1 MARRG
6 RICEMKKN
14 FEDYD
19 YVILGVGG
27 IGKTTLAY
35 EVGKRVSGSN
45 EGTFILTCGA
55 ENEPMHIDG
64 AFGETEKTF
73 EELVECVKYLCEHRG
88 EYPHTKFVAIDS
100 LDELVRITCDYVVR
114 EWNRLCDKV
123 NRPEDKC
130 KSIAQAYKG
139 FQKGEDRAVDLI
151 IKQIVKLKDA
161 GYHLL
166 YIGHTKVKSSTDV
179 MQDNTKFD
187 QLTCSVQ
194 PKFYNAIKDK
204 ANLAVMCY
212 FENEIVGVKEEK
224 NPFNKKMEKKGTL
237 VNKKRVMLFTDDSNT
252 VDTKTHFEYIV
263 NKADMS
269 ADNLIKAVED
279 AIAAKLAAPVGSHKS
294 PEMVE
299 MVMSASEPVAEDE
312 DINTI
317 TDASDIDDL
326 DSNTSVIDTDV
337 DDADPAM
344 TVEDLRAEVQGKLR
358 TASAETKKKA
368 RAILITEAPDA
379 EHIKLADATE
389 ETLRKILML
398 LDGEIE

>member
-1 MARRG
+1 M
-6 RICEMKKN
+6 
-14 FEDYD
+14 
-19 YVILGVGG
+19 
-27 IGKTTLAY
+27 
-35 EVGKRVSGSN
+35 
-45 EGTFILTCGA
+45 
-55 ENEPMHIDG
+55 
-64 AFGETEKTF
+64 
-73 EELVECVKYLCEHRG
+73 
-88 EYPHTKFVAIDS
+88 
-100 LDELVRITCDYVVR
+100 
-114 EWNRLCDKV
+114 
-123 NRPEDKC
+123 
-130 KSIAQAYKG
+130 
-139 FQKGEDRAVDLI
+139 I

-212 FENEIVGVKEEK
+212 FENEIVGIKEEK

-299 MVMSASEPVAEDE
+299 MAMPAEPASEDE
-312 DINTI
+312 DL
-317 TDASDIDDL
+317 DATANAPDADDL
-326 DSNTSVIDTDV
+326 DPDTSDV
-337 DDADPAM
+337 DLDMDDADTAP
-344 TVEDLRAEVQGKLR
+344 TIEDLRAEIQGKLR
-358 TASAETKKKA
+358 TASAEVKKKA
-368 RAILITEAPDA
+368 REILITEATDP
-379 EHIKLADATE
+379 EKVKLADATV
-389 ETLRKILML
+389 ETLNKILAI
-398 LDGEIE
+398 LD

>member
-6 RICEMKKN
+6 RICEMKRK

-19 YVILGVGG
+19 YIILGVGG
-27 IGKTTLAY
+27 VGKTTLAY
-35 EVGKRVSGSN
+35 ELGKKITGSD
-45 EGTFILTCGA
+45 EGTFIITCGA
-55 ENEPMHIDG
+55 ENEPMHING
-64 AFGETEKTF
+64 AFGETDRTF
-73 EELVECVKYLCEHRG
+73 EELAECVKYLCEHKD

-100 LDELVRITCDYVVR
+100 IDEYVRIACDAVVR
-114 EWNRLCDKV
+114 EWNRICDKTG
-123 NRPEDKC
+123 DTASKA
-130 KSIAQAYKG
+130 KSVAQAYKG
-139 FQKGEDRAVDLI
+139 FQNGVDRAVDLI

-179 MQDNTKFD
+179 MQENTKFD

-194 PKFYNAIKDK
+194 PKFYTAIKDK

-212 FENEIVGVKEEK
+212 FENEIVGIKEEK

-237 VNKKRVMLFTDDSNT
+237 VNKKRVMLFTDNSNT

-279 AIAAKLAAPVGSHKS
+279 AIAAKLAAPEGSHKS

-299 MVMSASEPVAEDE
+299 MAMPAPEPSSDE
-312 DINTI
+312 ELDTTVNV
-317 TDASDIDDL
+317 SDTDDL
-326 DSNTSVIDTDV
+326 DPDTSGVSLDMDDEDTV
-337 DDADPAM
+337 P
-344 TVEDLRAEVQGKLR
+344 TVENLRAEVQGKLR
-358 TASAETKKKA
+358 TASAEVKKKA
-368 RAILITEAPDA
+368 KEILITEATDP
-379 EHIKLADATE
+379 ERIKLADATV
-389 ETLRKILML
+389 ETLNKILAIL
-398 LDGEIE
+398 G

>member
-6 RICEMKKN
+6 RICEMKKK

-19 YVILGVGG
+19 YIILGVGG
-27 IGKTTLAY
+27 VGKTTLAY
-35 EVGKRVSGSN
+35 ELGKKITGSD
-45 EGTFILTCGA
+45 EGTFIITCGA
-55 ENEPMHIDG
+55 ENEPMHING
-64 AFGETEKTF
+64 AFGETDRTF
-73 EELVECVKYLCEHRG
+73 EELAECVKYLCEHKD

-100 LDELVRITCDYVVR
+100 IDEYVRIACDAVVR
-114 EWNRLCDKV
+114 EWNRICDKTG
-123 NRPEDKC
+123 DTASKA
-130 KSIAQAYKG
+130 KSVAQAYKG
-139 FQKGEDRAVDLI
+139 FQNGVDRAVDLI

-179 MQDNTKFD
+179 MQENTKFD

-212 FENEIVGVKEEK
+212 FENEIVGIKEEK

-279 AIAAKLAAPVGSHKS
+279 AIAAKLAAPEGSHKS

-299 MVMSASEPVAEDE
+299 MAMPAEPASEDE
-312 DINTI
+312 DL
-317 TDASDIDDL
+317 DATANAPDADDL
-326 DSNTSVIDTDV
+326 DPDTSGVSLDMDDEDT
-337 DDADPAM
+337 AP

-358 TASAETKKKA
+358 TASAEVKKKA
-368 RAILITEAPDA
+368 REILITEAADP
-379 EHIKLADATE
+379 EKVKLADATV
-389 ETLRKILML
+389 ETLNKILAI
-398 LDGEIE
+398 LD

>member
-6 RICEMKKN
+6 RICEMKRK

-27 IGKTTLAY
+27 IGKTTLAH
-35 EVGKRVSGSN
+35 EVGKKVSGSN

-73 EELVECVKYLCEHRG
+73 EELVECVKYLCEHRD

-114 EWNRLCDKV
+114 EWNRLCDKA

-130 KSIAQAYKG
+130 KSIAQSYKG

-279 AIAAKLAAPVGSHKS
+279 AIAAKLAAPVGEHKS

-299 MVMSASEPVAEDE
+299 MAMPAIESSSEDEIETTIDTTELKDIDPDTSDSDVDIDGSEPTKTVDE
-312 DINTI
+312 
-317 TDASDIDDL
+317 
-326 DSNTSVIDTDV
+326 
-337 DDADPAM
+337 
-344 TVEDLRAEVQGKLR
+344 LRANVQKTLR
-358 TASAETKKKA
+358 TASTEMKKKVKE
-368 RAILITEAPDA
+368 ILITEATDA
-379 EHIKLADATE
+379 EHTKLADATA
-389 ETLRKILML
+389 ETLNKILAI
-398 LDGEIE
+398 LD

>member
-6 RICEMKKN
+6 RICEMKRK

-19 YVILGVGG
+19 YIILGVGG
-27 IGKTTLAY
+27 VGKTTLAY
-35 EVGKRVSGSN
+35 ELGKKITGSD
-45 EGTFILTCGA
+45 EGTFIITCGA
-55 ENEPMHIDG
+55 ENEPMHING
-64 AFGETEKTF
+64 AFGETDRTF
-73 EELVECVKYLCEHRG
+73 EELAECVKYLCEHKD

-100 LDELVRITCDYVVR
+100 IDEYVRIACDAVVR
-114 EWNRLCDKV
+114 EWNRICDKTG
-123 NRPEDKC
+123 DTASKA
-130 KSIAQAYKG
+130 KSVAQAYKG
-139 FQKGEDRAVDLI
+139 YQNGVDRAVDLI

-179 MQDNTKFD
+179 MQENTKFD

-194 PKFYNAIKDK
+194 PKFYTAIKDK

-212 FENEIVGVKEEK
+212 FENEIVGIREEK

-237 VNKKRVMLFTDDSNT
+237 VNKKRVMLFTDNSNT

-279 AIAAKLAAPVGSHKS
+279 AIAAKLAAPEGSHKS

-299 MVMSASEPVAEDE
+299 MAMPASEPVPGNEEDG
-312 DINTI
+312 INTP
-317 TDASDIDDL
+317 DLDDL
-326 DSNTSVIDTDV
+326 DPDTSNVDLDMNDEDT
-337 DDADPAM
+337 AP
-344 TVEDLRAEVQGKLR
+344 TVEDLRAEVQGNLR
-358 TASAETKKKA
+358 TASAEVKKKA
-368 RAILITEAPDA
+368 KENLITEATDP
-379 EHIKLADATE
+379 EKIKLADATV
-389 ETLRKILML
+389 ETLNKILAIL
-398 LDGEIE
+398 G

>member
-6 RICEMKKN
+6 TFYEIKKK

-19 YVILGVGG
+19 YIILGVGG
-27 IGKTTLAY
+27 VGKTTLSY
-35 EVGKRVSGSN
+35 EIGKKVSGGSD
-45 EGTFILTCGA
+45 EGTYIMTCGA
-55 ENEPMHIDG
+55 ENLPDHMG
-64 AFGETEKTF
+64 RVFGELDRTF
-73 EELVECVKYLCEHRG
+73 EDFVEGVDYLCKHRD
-88 EYPHTKFVAIDS
+88 EYPDTKFVAIDS
-100 LDELVRITCDYVVR
+100 IDEWIRIVFDYVVR
-114 EWNRLCDKV
+114 EWNRICEKA
-123 NRPEDKC
+123 NKPEEKC

-279 AIAAKLAAPVGSHKS
+279 AIAAKLAAPEGSHKS

-299 MVMSASEPVAEDE
+299 MAMPAPEPSSDE
-312 DINTI
+312 ELDTTVNV
-317 TDASDIDDL
+317 SDTDDL
-326 DSNTSVIDTDV
+326 DPDTSGVSLDMDDEDT
-337 DDADPAM
+337 APA
-344 TVEDLRAEVQGKLR
+344 VEDLRAEVQGKLR
-358 TASAETKKKA
+358 TASAEVKKKA
-368 RAILITEAPDA
+368 KEILITEATDP
-379 EHIKLADATE
+379 EKIKLADATV
-389 ETLRKILML
+389 ETLNKILAIL
-398 LDGEIE
+398 G

>member
-6 RICEMKKN
+6 RICEMKRK

-19 YVILGVGG
+19 YIILGVGG

-35 EVGKRVSGSN
+35 ELGKKITGSD
-45 EGTFILTCGA
+45 EGTFIITCGA
-55 ENEPMHIDG
+55 ENEPMHING
-64 AFGETEKTF
+64 AFGETDRTF
-73 EELVECVKYLCEHRG
+73 EELAECVKYLCEHKD

-100 LDELVRITCDYVVR
+100 IDEYVRIACDAVVR
-114 EWNRLCDKV
+114 EWNRICEKTGDTASKA
-123 NRPEDKC
+123 

-139 FQKGEDRAVDLI
+139 FQNGVERAVDLI

-179 MQDNTKFD
+179 MQENTKFD

-194 PKFYNAIKDK
+194 PKFYTAIKDK

-212 FENEIVGVKEEK
+212 FENEIVGIREEK

-237 VNKKRVMLFTDDSNT
+237 VNKKRVMLFTDNSNT

-279 AIAAKLAAPVGSHKS
+279 AIAAKLAAPEGSHKS

-299 MVMSASEPVAEDE
+299 MAMPVSEPSSDE
-312 DINTI
+312 ELDTTANI
-317 TDASDIDDL
+317 SDIDDL
-326 DSNTSVIDTDV
+326 DPDTSGVDLDV
-337 DDADPAM
+337 DGEDTAP
-344 TVEDLRAEVQGKLR
+344 TIEDLRAEVQGKLR
-358 TASAETKKKA
+358 TASAEVKKKA
-368 RAILITEAPDA
+368 KEILITEAQDA
-379 EHIKLADATE
+379 EHTKLADATV
-389 ETLRKILML
+389 ETLNKILAI
-398 LDGEIE
+398 LD

>member
-6 RICEMKKN
+6 RICEMKRK

-27 IGKTTLAY
+27 VGKTTLAY
-35 EVGKRVSGSN
+35 ELGKKITGSD
-45 EGTFILTCGA
+45 EGTFIITCGA
-55 ENEPMHIDG
+55 ENEPMHING
-64 AFGETEKTF
+64 AFGETDRTF
-73 EELVECVKYLCEHRG
+73 EELAECVKYLCEHKD

-100 LDELVRITCDYVVR
+100 IDEYVRIACDAVVR
-114 EWNRLCDKV
+114 EWNRICEKTGDTASKA
-123 NRPEDKC
+123 

-139 FQKGEDRAVDLI
+139 FQNGVDRAVDLI
-151 IKQIVKLKDA
+151 IKQIVKLKNA

-179 MQDNTKFD
+179 MQENTKFD

-194 PKFYNAIKDK
+194 PKFYTAIKDK

-212 FENEIVGVKEEK
+212 FENEIVGIREEK

-237 VNKKRVMLFTDDSNT
+237 VNKKRVMLFTDNSNT

-279 AIAAKLAAPVGSHKS
+279 AIAAKLAAPEGSHKS

-299 MVMSASEPVAEDE
+299 MAMPAPEPSSDE
-312 DINTI
+312 ELDTTANI
-317 TDASDIDDL
+317 SDIDDL
-326 DSNTSVIDTDV
+326 DTDTSDV
-337 DDADPAM
+337 DLDMDDEDAAP
-344 TVEDLRAEVQGKLR
+344 TIEDLRAEIQGKLR
-358 TASAETKKKA
+358 TASAEVKKKA
-368 RAILITEAPDA
+368 KEILITEATDP
-379 EHIKLADATE
+379 EKIRLADATV
-389 ETLRKILML
+389 ETLNKIRAI
-398 LDGEIE
+398 LD

>member
-6 RICEMKKN
+6 RICEMKRK

-19 YVILGVGG
+19 YIILGVGG
-27 IGKTTLAY
+27 VGKTTLAY
-35 EVGKRVSGSN
+35 ELGKKITGSD
-45 EGTFILTCGA
+45 EGTFIITCGA
-55 ENEPMHIDG
+55 ENEPMHING
-64 AFGETEKTF
+64 AFGETDRTF
-73 EELVECVKYLCEHRG
+73 EELAECVKYLCEHKD

-100 LDELVRITCDYVVR
+100 IDEYVRIACDAVVR
-114 EWNRLCDKV
+114 EWNRICEKTGDTASKA
-123 NRPEDKC
+123 

-139 FQKGEDRAVDLI
+139 FQNGVDRAVDLI

-179 MQDNTKFD
+179 MQENTKFD

-194 PKFYNAIKDK
+194 PKFYTAIKDK

-212 FENEIVGVKEEK
+212 FENEIVGIREEK

-237 VNKKRVMLFTDDSNT
+237 VNKKRVMLFTDNSNT

-279 AIAAKLAAPVGSHKS
+279 AIAAKLAAPEGSHKS

-299 MVMSASEPVAEDE
+299 MAMPAPEPSSDE
-312 DINTI
+312 DL
-317 TDASDIDDL
+317 DATANIPDADDL
-326 DSNTSVIDTDV
+326 DTDTSDV
-337 DDADPAM
+337 DLDMDDEDAAP
-344 TVEDLRAEVQGKLR
+344 TIEDLRAEIQGKLR
-358 TASAETKKKA
+358 TASAEVKKKA
-368 RAILITEAPDA
+368 KEILITEATDP
-379 EHIKLADATE
+379 EKIKLADATV
-389 ETLRKILML
+389 ETLNKILAI
-398 LDGEIE
+398 LD

>member
-6 RICEMKKN
+6 RICEMKRK

-35 EVGKRVSGSN
+35 ELGKKITGSD
-45 EGTFILTCGA
+45 EGTFIITCGA
-55 ENEPMHIDG
+55 ENEPMHING
-64 AFGETEKTF
+64 AFGETDRTF
-73 EELVECVKYLCEHRG
+73 EEFVEGVDYLCKHRE
-88 EYPHTKFVAIDS
+88 EYPNTKFVALDS
-100 LDELVRITCDYVVR
+100 ADELVRITCDAVVR
-114 EWNRLCDKV
+114 EWNRICERTGDTASKA
-123 NRPEDKC
+123 
-130 KSIAQAYKG
+130 KSISQAYKG

-187 QLTCSVQ
+187 QLTCSVP

-299 MVMSASEPVAEDE
+299 MAMPASEPSSDE
-312 DINTI
+312 ELDTTTNI
-317 TDASDIDDL
+317 SDIDDL
-326 DSNTSVIDTDV
+326 DQDASGVDLDMDDEDTSPTI
-337 DDADPAM
+337 
-344 TVEDLRAEVQGKLR
+344 EDLRAEVQGKLR
-358 TASAETKKKA
+358 TASAEAKKKA
-368 RAILITEAPDA
+368 KEILITEATDP
-379 EHIKLADATE
+379 EKIKLADATV
-389 ETLRKILML
+389 ETLNKILVI
-398 LDGEIE
+398 LD

>member
-6 RICEMKKN
+6 RICEMKRK

-19 YVILGVGG
+19 YIILGVGG
-27 IGKTTLAY
+27 VGKTTLAY
-35 EVGKRVSGSN
+35 ELGKKITGSD
-45 EGTFILTCGA
+45 EGTFIITCGA
-55 ENEPMHIDG
+55 ENEPMHING
-64 AFGETEKTF
+64 AFGETDRTF
-73 EELVECVKYLCEHRG
+73 EELAECVKYLCEHKD

-100 LDELVRITCDYVVR
+100 IDEYVRIACDAVVR
-114 EWNRLCDKV
+114 EWNRICDKTG
-123 NRPEDKC
+123 DTASKA
-130 KSIAQAYKG
+130 KSVAQAYKG
-139 FQKGEDRAVDLI
+139 FQNGVDRAVDLI

-179 MQDNTKFD
+179 MQENTKFD

-194 PKFYNAIKDK
+194 PKFYTAIKDK

-212 FENEIVGVKEEK
+212 FENEIVGIREEK

-237 VNKKRVMLFTDDSNT
+237 VNKKRVMLFTDNSNT

-269 ADNLIKAVED
+269 ADNLINAVED
-279 AIAAKLAAPVGSHKS
+279 AIAAKLAAPEGSHKS

-299 MVMSASEPVAEDE
+299 MAMPASEPVPGNEEDG
-312 DINTI
+312 INTP
-317 TDASDIDDL
+317 DLDDL
-326 DSNTSVIDTDV
+326 DPDTSNVDLDMNDEDT
-337 DDADPAM
+337 AP

-358 TASAETKKKA
+358 TASAEVKKKA
-368 RAILITEAPDA
+368 KEILITEATDP
-379 EHIKLADATE
+379 EKIKLADATVE
-389 ETLRKILML
+389 
-398 LDGEIE
+398 

>member
-6 RICEMKKN
+6 RICEMKRK

-27 IGKTTLAY
+27 VGKTTLAY
-35 EVGKRVSGSN
+35 ELGKKITGSD
-45 EGTFILTCGA
+45 EGTFIITCGA
-55 ENEPMHIDG
+55 ENEPMHING
-64 AFGETEKTF
+64 AFGETDRTF
-73 EELVECVKYLCEHRG
+73 EELAECVKYLCEHKD

-100 LDELVRITCDYVVR
+100 IDEYVRIACDAVVR
-114 EWNRLCDKV
+114 EWNRICDKTG
-123 NRPEDKC
+123 DTASKA
-130 KSIAQAYKG
+130 KSVAQAYKG
-139 FQKGEDRAVDLI
+139 FQNGVDRAVDLI

-179 MQDNTKFD
+179 MQENTKFD

-194 PKFYNAIKDK
+194 PKFYAAIKDK

-212 FENEIVGVKEEK
+212 FENEIVGIREEK

-237 VNKKRVMLFTDDSNT
+237 VNKKRVMLFTDNSNT

-279 AIAAKLAAPVGSHKS
+279 AIAAKLAAPEGSHKS

-299 MVMSASEPVAEDE
+299 MAMPASEPSSDEELDTTANAPDAEDFDPDTSGVSLDMNDE
-312 DINTI
+312 DT
-317 TDASDIDDL
+317 A
-326 DSNTSVIDTDV
+326 
-337 DDADPAM
+337 P

-358 TASAETKKKA
+358 TASAEVKKKA
-368 RAILITEAPDA
+368 KEILITEATDP
-379 EHIKLADATE
+379 EKIKLADATV
-389 ETLRKILML
+389 ETLNKILAIL
-398 LDGEIE
+398 G

>member
-6 RICEMKKN
+6 RICEMKRK

-19 YVILGVGG
+19 YIILGVGG
-27 IGKTTLAY
+27 VGKTTLAY
-35 EVGKRVSGSN
+35 ELGKKITGSD
-45 EGTFILTCGA
+45 EGTFIITCGA
-55 ENEPMHIDG
+55 ENEPMHING
-64 AFGETEKTF
+64 AFGETDRTF
-73 EELVECVKYLCEHRG
+73 EELAECVKYLCEHKD

-100 LDELVRITCDYVVR
+100 IDEYVRIACDAVVR
-114 EWNRLCDKV
+114 EWNRICEKTGDTASKA
-123 NRPEDKC
+123 
-130 KSIAQAYKG
+130 KSVAQAYKG
-139 FQKGEDRAVDLI
+139 FQNGVDRAVDLI

-179 MQDNTKFD
+179 MQENTKFD

-194 PKFYNAIKDK
+194 PKFYTAIKDK

-212 FENEIVGVKEEK
+212 FENEIVGIREEK

-237 VNKKRVMLFTDDSNT
+237 VNKKRVMLFTDNSNT

-279 AIAAKLAAPVGSHKS
+279 AIAAKLAAPEGSHKS

-299 MVMSASEPVAEDE
+299 MAMPASEPSSDE
-312 DINTI
+312 ELDTTANI
-317 TDASDIDDL
+317 SDIDDIDPDTSGVDL
-326 DSNTSVIDTDV
+326 DMDDEDTV
-337 DDADPAM
+337 P
-344 TVEDLRAEVQGKLR
+344 TIEELRAEIQGKLR
-358 TASAETKKKA
+358 TASAEVKKKA
-368 RAILITEAPDA
+368 KEILITEATDP
-379 EHIKLADATE
+379 EKIKLADATV
-389 ETLRKILML
+389 ETLNKILAI
-398 LDGEIE
+398 LD

>member
-6 RICEMKKN
+6 TFYEIKKK

-19 YVILGVGG
+19 YIILGVGG
-27 IGKTTLAY
+27 VGKTTLSH
-35 EVGKRVSGSN
+35 ELGKKVSGGSD
-45 EGTFILTCGA
+45 EGTYIMTCGA
-55 ENEPMHIDG
+55 ENLPDHMG
-64 AFGETEKTF
+64 RVFGELDRTF
-73 EELVECVKYLCEHRG
+73 EDFAEGVDYLCKHRD
-88 EYPHTKFVAIDS
+88 EYPDTKFVAIDS
-100 LDELVRITCDYVVR
+100 IDEWLRIVFDYVVR
-114 EWNRLCDKV
+114 EWNRICEKA
-123 NRPEDKC
+123 NKPEEKC

-139 FQKGEDRAVDLI
+139 FQKGEDRALDLI

-161 GYHLL
+161 GYHLI

-279 AIAAKLAAPVGSHKS
+279 AIAAKLAAPEGSHKS

-299 MVMSASEPVAEDE
+299 MAMPASEPSSDE
-312 DINTI
+312 ELDTTANI
-317 TDASDIDDL
+317 SDIDDL
-326 DSNTSVIDTDV
+326 DPDTSGVDLDV
-337 DDADPAM
+337 DGEDTAP
-344 TVEDLRAEVQGKLR
+344 TIEDLRAEVQGKLR
-358 TASAETKKKA
+358 TASAEVKKKA
-368 RAILITEAPDA
+368 KEILITEAQDA
-379 EHIKLADATE
+379 EHTKLADATV
-389 ETLRKILML
+389 ETLNKILKI
-398 LDGEIE
+398 LD

>member
-6 RICEMKKN
+6 RICEMKRK

-19 YVILGVGG
+19 YIILGVGG
-27 IGKTTLAY
+27 VGKTTLAY
-35 EVGKRVSGSN
+35 ELGKKITGSD
-45 EGTFILTCGA
+45 EGTFIITCGA
-55 ENEPMHIDG
+55 ENEPMHING
-64 AFGETEKTF
+64 AFGETDRTF
-73 EELVECVKYLCEHRG
+73 EELAECVKYLCEHKD

-100 LDELVRITCDYVVR
+100 IDEYVRIACDAVVR
-114 EWNRLCDKV
+114 EWNRICEKTGDTASKA
-123 NRPEDKC
+123 

-139 FQKGEDRAVDLI
+139 FQNGVDRAVDLI

-179 MQDNTKFD
+179 MQENTKFD

-194 PKFYNAIKDK
+194 PKFYTAIKDK

-212 FENEIVGVKEEK
+212 FENEIVGIREEK

-237 VNKKRVMLFTDDSNT
+237 VNKKRVMLFTDNSNT

-279 AIAAKLAAPVGSHKS
+279 AIAAKLAAPEGSHKS

-299 MVMSASEPVAEDE
+299 MAMPAPEPSSDE
-312 DINTI
+312 ELDT
-317 TDASDIDDL
+317 TDNISDIDDL
-326 DSNTSVIDTDV
+326 DPDTSGVDLDV
-337 DDADPAM
+337 DG
-344 TVEDLRAEVQGKLR
+344 EDTAPTIEDIRAEVQGKLR
-358 TASAETKKKA
+358 TASAEVKKKA
-368 RAILITEAPDA
+368 KEILITEAIDP
-379 EHIKLADATE
+379 EKIRLADATV
-389 ETLRKILML
+389 ETLNKILAI
-398 LDGEIE
+398 LD

>member
-6 RICEMKKN
+6 RICEMKRK

-19 YVILGVGG
+19 YIILGVGG
-27 IGKTTLAY
+27 VGKTTLAY
-35 EVGKRVSGSN
+35 ELGKKITGSD
-45 EGTFILTCGA
+45 EGTFIITCGA
-55 ENEPMHIDG
+55 ENEPMHING
-64 AFGETEKTF
+64 AFGETDRTF
-73 EELVECVKYLCEHRG
+73 EELAECVKYLCEHKD

-100 LDELVRITCDYVVR
+100 IDEYVRIACDAVVR
-114 EWNRLCDKV
+114 EWNRICDKTG
-123 NRPEDKC
+123 DTASKA
-130 KSIAQAYKG
+130 KSVAQAYKG
-139 FQKGEDRAVDLI
+139 FQNGVDRAVDLI

-179 MQDNTKFD
+179 MQENTKFD

-194 PKFYNAIKDK
+194 PKFYTAIKDK

-212 FENEIVGVKEEK
+212 FENEIVGIREEK

-237 VNKKRVMLFTDDSNT
+237 VNKKRVMLFTDNSNT

-279 AIAAKLAAPVGSHKS
+279 AIAAKLAAPEGSHKS

-299 MVMSASEPVAEDE
+299 MAMPASEPSSDE
-312 DINTI
+312 ELDTTANI
-317 TDASDIDDL
+317 SDIDDL
-326 DSNTSVIDTDV
+326 DPDTSGVDLDV
-337 DDADPAM
+337 DGEDTAP
-344 TVEDLRAEVQGKLR
+344 TIEDLRAEVQGKLR
-358 TASAETKKKA
+358 TASAEVKKKA
-368 RAILITEAPDA
+368 KEILITEATDP
-379 EHIKLADATE
+379 EKVKLADATVK
-389 ETLRKILML
+389 TLNKILAI
-398 LDGEIE
+398 LD

>member
-6 RICEMKKN
+6 RICEMKRK

-19 YVILGVGG
+19 YIILGVGG
-27 IGKTTLAY
+27 VGKTTLAY
-35 EVGKRVSGSN
+35 ELGKKITGSD
-45 EGTFILTCGA
+45 EGTFIITCGA
-55 ENEPMHIDG
+55 ENEPMHING
-64 AFGETEKTF
+64 AFGETDRTF
-73 EELVECVKYLCEHRG
+73 EELAECVKYLCEHKD

-100 LDELVRITCDYVVR
+100 IDEYVRIACDVVVR
-114 EWNRLCDKV
+114 EWNRICDKTG
-123 NRPEDKC
+123 DTASKA
-130 KSIAQAYKG
+130 KSVAQAYKG
-139 FQKGEDRAVDLI
+139 FQNGVDRAVDLI

-179 MQDNTKFD
+179 MQENTKFD

-194 PKFYNAIKDK
+194 PKFYTAIKDK

-212 FENEIVGVKEEK
+212 FENEIVGIREEK

-237 VNKKRVMLFTDDSNT
+237 VNKKRVMLFTDNSNT

-279 AIAAKLAAPVGSHKS
+279 AIAAKLAAPEGSHKS

-299 MVMSASEPVAEDE
+299 MAMPAEPVSEDE
-312 DINTI
+312 DLDATANTP
-317 TDASDIDDL
+317 
-326 DSNTSVIDTDV
+326 DV
-337 DDADPAM
+337 DDIDPDTSGVDLDM
-344 TVEDLRAEVQGKLR
+344 DDEDTVPTIEDVRAEIQGKLR
-358 TASAETKKKA
+358 TASAEVKKKA
-368 RAILITEAPDA
+368 KEILITEATDP
-379 EHIKLADATE
+379 EKIRLADATA
-389 ETLRKILML
+389 ETLNKILKI
-398 LDGEIE
+398 LD

>member
-6 RICEMKKN
+6 RICEMKRK

-19 YVILGVGG
+19 YIILGVGG
-27 IGKTTLAY
+27 VGKTTLAY
-35 EVGKRVSGSN
+35 ELGKKITGSD
-45 EGTFILTCGA
+45 EGTFIITCGA
-55 ENEPMHIDG
+55 ENEPMHING
-64 AFGETEKTF
+64 AFGETDRTF
-73 EELVECVKYLCEHRG
+73 EELAECVKYLCEHKD

-100 LDELVRITCDYVVR
+100 IDEYVRIACDAVVR
-114 EWNRLCDKV
+114 EWNRICEKTGDTASKA
-123 NRPEDKC
+123 

-139 FQKGEDRAVDLI
+139 FQNGVDRAVDLI

-179 MQDNTKFD
+179 MQENTKFD

-194 PKFYNAIKDK
+194 PKFYTAIKDK

-212 FENEIVGVKEEK
+212 FENEIVGIREEK

-237 VNKKRVMLFTDDSNT
+237 VNKKRVMLFTDNSNT

-279 AIAAKLAAPVGSHKS
+279 AIAAKLAAPEGSHKS

-299 MVMSASEPVAEDE
+299 MAMPAPEPSSDE
-312 DINTI
+312 ELDTTANI
-317 TDASDIDDL
+317 SDIDDL
-326 DSNTSVIDTDV
+326 DQDTSDV
-337 DDADPAM
+337 DLDMDDEDTAP
-344 TVEDLRAEVQGKLR
+344 TIEDLRAEVQGKLR
-358 TASAETKKKA
+358 TASAEVKKKA
-368 RAILITEAPDA
+368 KEILITEATDP
-379 EHIKLADATE
+379 EKIKLSDATV
-389 ETLRKILML
+389 ETLNKILAIL
-398 LDGEIE
+398 G

>member
-6 RICEMKKN
+6 RICEMKRK

-27 IGKTTLAY
+27 VGKTTLAY
-35 EVGKRVSGSN
+35 ELGKKITGSD
-45 EGTFILTCGA
+45 EGTFIITCGA
-55 ENEPMHIDG
+55 ENEPMHING
-64 AFGETEKTF
+64 AFGETDRTF
-73 EELVECVKYLCEHRG
+73 EELAECVKYLCEHKD

-100 LDELVRITCDYVVR
+100 IDEYVRIACDAVVR
-114 EWNRLCDKV
+114 EWNRICEKTGDTASKA
-123 NRPEDKC
+123 

-139 FQKGEDRAVDLI
+139 FQNGVDRAVDLI

-179 MQDNTKFD
+179 MQENTKFD

-194 PKFYNAIKDK
+194 PKFYTAIKDK

-212 FENEIVGVKEEK
+212 FENEIVGIREEK

-237 VNKKRVMLFTDDSNT
+237 VNKKRVMLFTDNSNT

-279 AIAAKLAAPVGSHKS
+279 AIAAKLAAPEGSHKS

-299 MVMSASEPVAEDE
+299 MAMPAPEPSSDE
-312 DINTI
+312 ELDTTANI
-317 TDASDIDDL
+317 SDIDDL
-326 DSNTSVIDTDV
+326 DTDTSDV
-337 DDADPAM
+337 DLDMDDEDAAP
-344 TVEDLRAEVQGKLR
+344 TIEDLRAEIQGKLR
-358 TASAETKKKA
+358 TASAEVKKKA
-368 RAILITEAPDA
+368 KEILITEATDP
-379 EHIKLADATE
+379 EKIRLADATV
-389 ETLRKILML
+389 ETLNKIRAI
-398 LDGEIE
+398 LD

>member
-6 RICEMKKN
+6 RICEMKRK

-27 IGKTTLAY
+27 VGKTTLAY
-35 EVGKRVSGSN
+35 ELGKKITGSD
-45 EGTFILTCGA
+45 EGTFIITCGA
-55 ENEPMHIDG
+55 ENEPMHING
-64 AFGETEKTF
+64 AFGETDRTF
-73 EELVECVKYLCEHRG
+73 EELAECVKYLCEHKD

-100 LDELVRITCDYVVR
+100 IDEYVRIACDAVVR
-114 EWNRLCDKV
+114 EWNRICDKTG
-123 NRPEDKC
+123 ETASKA
-130 KSIAQAYKG
+130 KSIVQAYKG
-139 FQKGEDRAVDLI
+139 FQKGEDRAIDLI

-212 FENEIVGVKEEK
+212 FENEIVGIKEEK

-237 VNKKRVMLFTDDSNT
+237 VNKKRVMLFTDDPNT

-279 AIAAKLAAPVGSHKS
+279 AIAAKLAAPVGAHKS

-299 MVMSASEPVAEDE
+299 MAMPAPEPSSDE
-312 DINTI
+312 ELDTTANI
-317 TDASDIDDL
+317 SDIDDL
-326 DSNTSVIDTDV
+326 DPDTSGVDIDM

-344 TVEDLRAEVQGKLR
+344 TIEDLRAEIQGKLR
-358 TASAETKKKA
+358 TASAEAKKKA
-368 RAILITEAPDA
+368 REILITEAADP
-379 EHIKLADATE
+379 EKIKLADATI
-389 ETLRKILML
+389 ETLNKILAI
-398 LDGEIE
+398 LD

>member
-6 RICEMKKN
+6 RICEMKRK

-19 YVILGVGG
+19 YIILGVGG
-27 IGKTTLAY
+27 VGKTTLAY
-35 EVGKRVSGSN
+35 ELGKKITGSD
-45 EGTFILTCGA
+45 EGTFIITCGA
-55 ENEPMHIDG
+55 ENEPMHING
-64 AFGETEKTF
+64 AFGETDRTF
-73 EELVECVKYLCEHRG
+73 EELAECVKYLCEHKD

-100 LDELVRITCDYVVR
+100 IDEYVRIACDAVVR
-114 EWNRLCDKV
+114 EWNRICDKTG
-123 NRPEDKC
+123 DTASKA
-130 KSIAQAYKG
+130 KSVAQAYKG
-139 FQKGEDRAVDLI
+139 FQNGVDRAVDLI

-179 MQDNTKFD
+179 MQENTKFD

-194 PKFYNAIKDK
+194 PKFYTAIKDK

-212 FENEIVGVKEEK
+212 FENEIVGIREEK

-237 VNKKRVMLFTDDSNT
+237 VNKKRVMLFTDNSNT

-279 AIAAKLAAPVGSHKS
+279 AIAAKLAAPEGSHKS

-299 MVMSASEPVAEDE
+299 MAMPASEPSSDE
-312 DINTI
+312 ELDTTANI
-317 TDASDIDDL
+317 SDIDDL
-326 DSNTSVIDTDV
+326 DPDTSGADLDV
-337 DDADPAM
+337 DGEDTAP
-344 TVEDLRAEVQGKLR
+344 TIEDLRAEVQGKLR
-358 TASAETKKKA
+358 TASAEVKKKA
-368 RAILITEAPDA
+368 KEILITEAQDA
-379 EHIKLADATE
+379 EHTKLADATV
-389 ETLRKILML
+389 ETLNKILAI
-398 LDGEIE
+398 LD

>member
-6 RICEMKKN
+6 RICEMKRK

-19 YVILGVGG
+19 YIILGVGG
-27 IGKTTLAY
+27 VGKTTLAY
-35 EVGKRVSGSN
+35 ELGKKITGSD
-45 EGTFILTCGA
+45 EGTFIITCGA
-55 ENEPMHIDG
+55 ENEPMHING
-64 AFGETEKTF
+64 AFGETDRTF
-73 EELVECVKYLCEHRG
+73 EELAECVKYLCEHKD

-100 LDELVRITCDYVVR
+100 IDEYVRIACDAVVR
-114 EWNRLCDKV
+114 EWNRICDKTG
-123 NRPEDKC
+123 DTASKA
-130 KSIAQAYKG
+130 KSVAQAYKG
-139 FQKGEDRAVDLI
+139 FQNGVDRAVDLI

-194 PKFYNAIKDK
+194 PKFYAAIKDK

-212 FENEIVGVKEEK
+212 FENEIVGIKEEK

-237 VNKKRVMLFTDDSNT
+237 VNKKRVMLFTDNSNT

-279 AIAAKLAAPVGSHKS
+279 AIAAKLAAPEGSHKS

-299 MVMSASEPVAEDE
+299 MAMPAPEPSSDE
-312 DINTI
+312 EL
-317 TDASDIDDL
+317 DATANVSDIDDL
-326 DSNTSVIDTDV
+326 DPDTSNVELDM
-337 DDADPAM
+337 DDADIAP
-344 TVEDLRAEVQGKLR
+344 TIDDLRAEVQGKLR
-358 TASAETKKKA
+358 TASTELKKKVKE
-368 RAILITEAPDA
+368 ILITEAADP
-379 EHIKLADATE
+379 EKIKLADATV
-389 ETLRKILML
+389 ETLNKILAIL
-398 LDGEIE
+398 G

>member
-6 RICEMKKN
+6 RICEMKRK

-27 IGKTTLAY
+27 VGKTTLAH
-35 EVGKRVSGSN
+35 EVGKKVSGSN

-73 EELVECVKYLCEHRG
+73 EKLVECVKYLCEHRD
-88 EYPHTKFVAIDS
+88 EYPHTRFVAIDS

-114 EWNRLCDKV
+114 EWNRLCDKA

-130 KSIAQAYKG
+130 KSIAQSYKG

-224 NPFNKKMEKKGTL
+224 NPFNKKMEKKGVL

-252 VDTKTHFEYIV
+252 VDTKTHFEHIV

-279 AIAAKLAAPVGSHKS
+279 AIAAKLAAPVGAHKS

-299 MVMSASEPVAEDE
+299 MAMPASEPSSDE
-312 DINTI
+312 DLDSTAD
-317 TDASDIDDL
+317 TSGVDDL
-326 DSNTSVIDTDV
+326 DPDTSNVDLDM
-337 DDADPAM
+337 DDADTAP
-344 TVEDLRAEVQGKLR
+344 TIDNLRTEIQGKLR
-358 TASAETKKKA
+358 TASTELKKKV
-368 RAILITEAPDA
+368 REILITEAADP
-379 EHIKLADATE
+379 EKIKLADATV
-389 ETLRKILML
+389 ETLNKILAI
-398 LDGEIE
+398 LD

>member
-6 RICEMKKN
+6 RICEMKRK

-19 YVILGVGG
+19 YIILGVGG

-35 EVGKRVSGSN
+35 ELGKKITGSD
-45 EGTFILTCGA
+45 EGTFIITCGA
-55 ENEPMHIDG
+55 ENEPMHING
-64 AFGETEKTF
+64 AFGETDRTF
-73 EELVECVKYLCEHRG
+73 EELAECVKYLCEHKD

-100 LDELVRITCDYVVR
+100 IDEYVRIACDAVVR
-114 EWNRLCDKV
+114 EWNRICEKTGDTASKA
-123 NRPEDKC
+123 

-139 FQKGEDRAVDLI
+139 FQNGVDRAVDLI
-151 IKQIVKLKDA
+151 IKQIVKLKNA

-179 MQDNTKFD
+179 MQENTKFD

-194 PKFYNAIKDK
+194 PKFYTAIKDK

-212 FENEIVGVKEEK
+212 FENEIVGIREEK

-237 VNKKRVMLFTDDSNT
+237 VNKKRVMLFTDNSNT

-279 AIAAKLAAPVGSHKS
+279 AIAAKLAAPEGSHKS

-299 MVMSASEPVAEDE
+299 MAMPAPEPSSDE
-312 DINTI
+312 ELDTTANI
-317 TDASDIDDL
+317 SDIDDL
-326 DSNTSVIDTDV
+326 DTDTSDV
-337 DDADPAM
+337 DLDMDDEDAAP
-344 TVEDLRAEVQGKLR
+344 TIEDLRAEIQGKLR
-358 TASAETKKKA
+358 TASAEVKKKA
-368 RAILITEAPDA
+368 KEILITEATDP
-379 EHIKLADATE
+379 EKIRLADATV
-389 ETLRKILML
+389 ETLNKIRAI
-398 LDGEIE
+398 LD

>member
-6 RICEMKKN
+6 RICEMKKK

-35 EVGKRVSGSN
+35 EVGKKITGSD
-45 EGTFILTCGA
+45 EGTFIITCGA
-55 ENEPMHIDG
+55 ENEPMHING
-64 AFGETEKTF
+64 AFGETDRTF
-73 EELVECVKYLCEHRG
+73 EELVECVKYLCEHKD
-88 EYPHTKFVAIDS
+88 EYPNTKFIAIDS
-100 LDELVRITCDYVVR
+100 IDELVRIACDAVCR
-114 EWNRLCDKV
+114 EWNRLCDKA
-123 NRPEDKC
+123 NKPEDKC

-212 FENEIVGVKEEK
+212 FENEIVGIKEEK
-224 NPFNKKMEKKGTL
+224 NPFNKKVEKKGTL

-279 AIAAKLAAPVGSHKS
+279 AITAKLAAPAGAHKS

-299 MVMSASEPVAEDE
+299 MAIPTAESPSDDE
-312 DINTI
+312 LETTTSTTEIEDL
-317 TDASDIDDL
+317 DPDSSDSDIDMDGTE
-326 DSNTSVIDTDV
+326 SAKTV
-337 DDADPAM
+337 D
-344 TVEDLRAEVQGKLR
+344 ELRTEVQTILR
-358 TASAETKKKA
+358 TATTEVKKKVKE
-368 RAILITEAPDA
+368 ILITEAVDA
-379 EHIKLADATE
+379 DHTKLADATA
-389 ETLRKILML
+389 ETLNKILAI
-398 LDGEIE
+398 LD

>member
-6 RICEMKKN
+6 RICEMKRK

-27 IGKTTLAY
+27 VGKTTLAH
-35 EVGKRVSGSN
+35 EVGKKVSGSN

-73 EELVECVKYLCEHRG
+73 EELVECVKYLCEHRD
-88 EYPHTKFVAIDS
+88 EYPHTRFVAIDS

-114 EWNRLCDKV
+114 EWNRLCDKA

-130 KSIAQAYKG
+130 KSIAQSYKG

-279 AIAAKLAAPVGSHKS
+279 AIAAKLAAPVGAHKS

-299 MVMSASEPVAEDE
+299 MAMPASEPSSDE
-312 DINTI
+312 DLDSTAD
-317 TDASDIDDL
+317 TSGVDDL
-326 DSNTSVIDTDV
+326 DPDTSNVDLDM
-337 DDADPAM
+337 DDADTAP
-344 TVEDLRAEVQGKLR
+344 TIDNLRTEIQGKLR
-358 TASAETKKKA
+358 TASTELKKKV
-368 RAILITEAPDA
+368 REILITEAADP
-379 EHIKLADATE
+379 EKIKLADATV
-389 ETLRKILML
+389 ETLNKIFAI
-398 LDGEIE
+398 LD

>member
-6 RICEMKKN
+6 RICEMKRK

-19 YVILGVGG
+19 YIILGVGG
-27 IGKTTLAY
+27 VGKTTLAY
-35 EVGKRVSGSN
+35 ELGKKITGSD
-45 EGTFILTCGA
+45 EGTFIITCGA
-55 ENEPMHIDG
+55 ENEPMHING
-64 AFGETEKTF
+64 AFGETDRTF
-73 EELVECVKYLCEHRG
+73 EELAECVKYLCEHKD

-100 LDELVRITCDYVVR
+100 IDEYVRIACDAVVR
-114 EWNRLCDKV
+114 EWNRICEKTGDTASKA
-123 NRPEDKC
+123 

-139 FQKGEDRAVDLI
+139 FQNGVDRAVDLI

-179 MQDNTKFD
+179 MQENTKFD

-194 PKFYNAIKDK
+194 PKFYTAIKDK

-212 FENEIVGVKEEK
+212 FENEIVGIREEK

-237 VNKKRVMLFTDDSNT
+237 VNKKRVMLFTDNSNT

-279 AIAAKLAAPVGSHKS
+279 AIAAKLAAPEGSHKS

-299 MVMSASEPVAEDE
+299 MAMPASEPSSDE
-312 DINTI
+312 ELDT
-317 TDASDIDDL
+317 TDNISDIDDL
-326 DSNTSVIDTDV
+326 DPDTSGVSLDMDDEDT
-337 DDADPAM
+337 AP
-344 TVEDLRAEVQGKLR
+344 TIEDLRAEIQKRLR
-358 TASAETKKKA
+358 TASAEVKKKA
-368 RAILITEAPDA
+368 KEILITEATDP
-379 EHIKLADATE
+379 EKIKLADATV
-389 ETLRKILML
+389 ETLNKILAI
-398 LDGEIE
+398 LD

>member
-6 RICEMKKN
+6 RICEMKRK

-19 YVILGVGG
+19 YIILGVGG
-27 IGKTTLAY
+27 VGKTTLAY
-35 EVGKRVSGSN
+35 ELGKKITGSD
-45 EGTFILTCGA
+45 EGTFIITCGA
-55 ENEPMHIDG
+55 ENEPMHING
-64 AFGETEKTF
+64 AFGETDRTF
-73 EELVECVKYLCEHRG
+73 EELAECVKYLCEHKD

-100 LDELVRITCDYVVR
+100 IDEYVRIACDAVVR
-114 EWNRLCDKV
+114 EWNRICDKTG
-123 NRPEDKC
+123 DTASKA
-130 KSIAQAYKG
+130 KSVAQAYKG
-139 FQKGEDRAVDLI
+139 FQNGVDRAVDLI

-179 MQDNTKFD
+179 MQENTKFD

-194 PKFYNAIKDK
+194 PKFYTAIKDK

-212 FENEIVGVKEEK
+212 FENEIVGIREEK

-237 VNKKRVMLFTDDSNT
+237 VNKKRVMLFTDNSNT

-279 AIAAKLAAPVGSHKS
+279 AIAAKLAAPEGSHKS

-299 MVMSASEPVAEDE
+299 MAMPAPEPSSDE
-312 DINTI
+312 ELDT
-317 TDASDIDDL
+317 TDNISDADDL
-326 DSNTSVIDTDV
+326 DPDTSGVSLDMDDEDT
-337 DDADPAM
+337 AP
-344 TVEDLRAEVQGKLR
+344 TIEDLRAEVQGKLR
-358 TASAETKKKA
+358 TASAEVKKKA
-368 RAILITEAPDA
+368 KEILITEATDP
-379 EHIKLADATE
+379 EKIKLADATV
-389 ETLRKILML
+389 ETLNKILAI
-398 LDGEIE
+398 LD

>member
-6 RICEMKKN
+6 RICEMKRK

-19 YVILGVGG
+19 YIILGVGG
-27 IGKTTLAY
+27 VGKTTLAY
-35 EVGKRVSGSN
+35 ELGKKITGSD
-45 EGTFILTCGA
+45 EGTFIITCGA
-55 ENEPMHIDG
+55 ENEPMHING
-64 AFGETEKTF
+64 AFGETDRTF
-73 EELVECVKYLCEHRG
+73 EELAECVKYLCEHKD

-100 LDELVRITCDYVVR
+100 IDEYVRIACDAVVR
-114 EWNRLCDKV
+114 EWNRICDKTG
-123 NRPEDKC
+123 DTASKA
-130 KSIAQAYKG
+130 KSVAQAYKG
-139 FQKGEDRAVDLI
+139 FQNGVDRAVDLI

-179 MQDNTKFD
+179 MQENTKFD

-194 PKFYNAIKDK
+194 PKFYTAIKDK

-212 FENEIVGVKEEK
+212 FENEIVGIREEK

-237 VNKKRVMLFTDDSNT
+237 VNKKRVMLFTDNSNT

-279 AIAAKLAAPVGSHKS
+279 AIAAKLAAPEGSHKS

-299 MVMSASEPVAEDE
+299 MAMPAAESSSDDE
-312 DINTI
+312 E
-317 TDASDIDDL
+317 TDATTNTTDIDNLDDL
-326 DSNTSVIDTDV
+326 DPDTSDV
-337 DDADPAM
+337 DIDMDGADHAP
-344 TVEDLRAEVQGKLR
+344 TIEDLRAEVQGKLR
-358 TASAETKKKA
+358 TASAEVKKKA
-368 RAILITEAPDA
+368 KEILITEAADP
-379 EHIKLADATE
+379 EKIKLADATI
-389 ETLRKILML
+389 ETLNKILAI
-398 LDGEIE
+398 LD

>member
-6 RICEMKKN
+6 RICEMKRK

-19 YVILGVGG
+19 YIILGVGG
-27 IGKTTLAY
+27 VGKTTLAY
-35 EVGKRVSGSN
+35 ELGKKITGSD
-45 EGTFILTCGA
+45 EGTFIITCGA
-55 ENEPMHIDG
+55 ENEPMHING
-64 AFGETEKTF
+64 AFGETDRTF
-73 EELVECVKYLCEHRG
+73 EELAECVKYLCEHKD

-100 LDELVRITCDYVVR
+100 IDEYVRIACDAVVR
-114 EWNRLCDKV
+114 EWNRICERTGDTASKA
-123 NRPEDKC
+123 
-130 KSIAQAYKG
+130 KSVAQAYKG
-139 FQKGEDRAVDLI
+139 FQKGEERAIDLI

-179 MQDNTKFD
+179 MQENTKFD

-194 PKFYNAIKDK
+194 PKFYTAIKDK

-212 FENEIVGVKEEK
+212 FENEIVGIREEK

-237 VNKKRVMLFTDDSNT
+237 VNKKRVMLFTDNSNT

-279 AIAAKLAAPVGSHKS
+279 AIAAKLAAPEGSHKS

-299 MVMSASEPVAEDE
+299 MAMPTSEPSSDE
-312 DINTI
+312 ELDTTANI
-317 TDASDIDDL
+317 SDIDDL
-326 DSNTSVIDTDV
+326 DPDTSGVDLDV
-337 DDADPAM
+337 DGEDTAP
-344 TVEDLRAEVQGKLR
+344 TIEDLRAEVQGKLR
-358 TASAETKKKA
+358 TASAEVKKKA
-368 RAILITEAPDA
+368 KEILITEATDP
-379 EHIKLADATE
+379 EKIKLADATV
-389 ETLRKILML
+389 ETLNKILAI
-398 LDGEIE
+398 LD

>member
-6 RICEMKKN
+6 RICEMKRK

-27 IGKTTLAY
+27 VGKTTLAY
-35 EVGKRVSGSN
+35 ELGKKITGSD
-45 EGTFILTCGA
+45 EGTFIITCGA
-55 ENEPMHIDG
+55 ENEPMHING
-64 AFGETEKTF
+64 AFGETDRTF
-73 EELVECVKYLCEHRG
+73 EELVECVKYLCEHKD
-88 EYPHTKFVAIDS
+88 EYSNTKFVAIDS
-100 LDELVRITCDYVVR
+100 IDELVRIACDAVVR
-114 EWNRLCDKV
+114 EWNRICDKTG
-123 NRPEDKC
+123 ETASKA

-187 QLTCSVQ
+187 QLTCSVP

-212 FENEIVGVKEEK
+212 FENEIVGIKEEK

-279 AIAAKLAAPVGSHKS
+279 AIAAKLAAPDGAHKS

-299 MVMSASEPVAEDE
+299 MAMPASEHSSDE
-312 DINTI
+312 DLDT
-317 TDASDIDDL
+317 TPDTAEIDDL
-326 DSNTSVIDTDV
+326 DPDTSDV
-337 DDADPAM
+337 DLDMDDADTAP
-344 TVEDLRAEVQGKLR
+344 TIDDLRAEIQGKLR
-358 TASAETKKKA
+358 TANAEVKKKA
-368 RAILITEAPDA
+368 REILITEATDP
-379 EHIKLADATE
+379 EKIKLADATI
-389 ETLRKILML
+389 ETLNKILAI
-398 LDGEIE
+398 LD

>member
-6 RICEMKKN
+6 RICEMKRK

-27 IGKTTLAY
+27 IGKTTLAH
-35 EVGKRVSGSN
+35 EVGKKIAGSD
-45 EGTFILTCGA
+45 EGTFIITCGV
-55 ENEPMHIDG
+55 ENEPMHING
-64 AFGETEKTF
+64 AFGEADKTF
-73 EELVECVKYLCEHRG
+73 EELVECVNYLCEHKD

-100 LDELVRITCDYVVR
+100 LDELVRIACDYVVR
-114 EWNRLCDKV
+114 EWNRLCEKAGKS
-123 NRPEDKC
+123 EDKC
-130 KSIAQAYKG
+130 KSVAQAYKG
-139 FQKGEDRAVDLI
+139 FQKGEDRAIDLI
-151 IKQIVKLKDA
+151 IKQIVKLKDS

-224 NPFNKKMEKKGTL
+224 NPFNKKMEKKGIL

-279 AIAAKLAAPVGSHKS
+279 AIAAKLAAPVGAHKS

-299 MVMSASEPVAEDE
+299 MAMPASEPSSDE
-312 DINTI
+312 DLDSTA
-317 TDASDIDDL
+317 DASGVDDL
-326 DSNTSVIDTDV
+326 DPDTSNVDLDMDNADTAPTIDN
-337 DDADPAM
+337 
-344 TVEDLRAEVQGKLR
+344 LRAEIQGKLR
-358 TASAETKKKA
+358 TASAEVKKKA
-368 RAILITEAPDA
+368 REILITEAADP
-379 EHIKLADATE
+379 EKIKLADATV
-389 ETLRKILML
+389 ETLNKILAI
-398 LDGEIE
+398 LD

>member
-6 RICEMKKN
+6 RICEMKRK

-27 IGKTTLAY
+27 VGKTTLAY
-35 EVGKRVSGSN
+35 ELGKKITGSD
-45 EGTFILTCGA
+45 EGTFIITCGA
-55 ENEPMHIDG
+55 ENEPMHING
-64 AFGETEKTF
+64 AFGETDRTF
-73 EELVECVKYLCEHRG
+73 EELVECVKYLCEHKD
-88 EYPHTKFVAIDS
+88 EYSNTKFVAIDS
-100 LDELVRITCDYVVR
+100 IDELVRIACDAVVR
-114 EWNRLCDKV
+114 EWNRICDKTG
-123 NRPEDKC
+123 ETASKA

-187 QLTCSVQ
+187 QLTCSVP

-212 FENEIVGVKEEK
+212 FENEIVGIKEEK

-279 AIAAKLAAPVGSHKS
+279 AIAAKLAAPDGAHKS

-299 MVMSASEPVAEDE
+299 MAMPASEHSSDE
-312 DINTI
+312 DLDT
-317 TDASDIDDL
+317 TPDAADIDDL
-326 DSNTSVIDTDV
+326 DPDTSDVELDMDDTDTAPTL
-337 DDADPAM
+337 D
-344 TVEDLRAEVQGKLR
+344 DLRAEIQGKLR
-358 TASAETKKKA
+358 TASAEVKKKA
-368 RAILITEAPDA
+368 REILITEAADP
-379 EHIKLADATE
+379 EKIKLADATV
-389 ETLRKILML
+389 ETLNKILAI
-398 LDGEIE
+398 LD